1 MSSMWNV
8 TKRWKMR
15 NDARENAFKLIFES
29 LFHEY
34 DEQLSKENLTVLK
47 KEDDNKFFE
56 DIMKNF
62 NEHKE
67 LLKEEIEK
75 HLKNFEYDRL
85 FKIDLAIIYLA
96 VTEIKFCETPKAVAI
111 NEALELAKK
120 YSTEKSSKFINGLV
134 SAIVN

>member
-34 DEQLSKENLTVLK
+34 DQLLSKENLTVLK

-120 YSTEKSSKFINGLV
+120 I
-134 SAIVN
+134 

>member
-1 MSSMWNV
+1 MWNV

>member
-1 MSSMWNV
+1 MWNV

-34 DEQLSKENLTVLK
+34 DQLLSKENLTVLK

-120 YSTEKSSKFINGLV
+120 YSTGKSSKFINGLV

>member
-1 MSSMWNV
+1 
-8 TKRWKMR
+8 
-15 NDARENAFKLIFES
+15 
-29 LFHEY
+29 
-34 DEQLSKENLTVLK
+34 
-47 KEDDNKFFE
+47 
-56 DIMKNF
+56 MKNF

-120 YSTEKSSKFINGLV
+120 YSTGKSSKFINGLV

>member
-1 MSSMWNV
+1 
-8 TKRWKMR
+8 MR

-34 DEQLSKENLTVLK
+34 DEVLSKENLTVLK

-120 YSTEKSSKFINGLV
+120 YSTGKSSKFINGLV

>member
-1 MSSMWNV
+1 MWNV

-34 DEQLSKENLTVLK
+34 DQLLSKENLTVLK

>member
-1 MSSMWNV
+1 MWNV

-34 DEQLSKENLTVLK
+34 DEVLSKENLTVLK

-120 YSTEKSSKFINGLV
+120 YSTGKSSKFINGLV

>member
-1 MSSMWNV
+1 
-8 TKRWKMR
+8 MR

-120 YSTEKSSKFINGLV
+120 YSTGKSSKFINGLV

>member
-1 MSSMWNV
+1 
-8 TKRWKMR
+8 MR

-34 DEQLSKENLTVLK
+34 DQLLSKENLTVLK

-120 YSTEKSSKFINGLV
+120 YSTDKSSKFINGLV

>member
-1 MSSMWNV
+1 
-8 TKRWKMR
+8 MR

-96 VTEIKFCETPKAVAI
+96 VTEIKFCETPKAVAM

>member
-1 MSSMWNV
+1 
-8 TKRWKMR
+8 MR